1 MNNTTNTVAAIRAAL
16 QNIEPTPK
24 NRAAIMRAA
33 GAALKANGL
42 SSPANLG
49 GVNASAKIAKGEA
62 LNLHTFIMYLAPS
75 DMAGAV
81 NTCPQA
87 SKGCRAACLFNS
99 GRASFDKGINAARIA
114 RTLIYAASRAH
125 FSAVL
130 FAEVASAARRAEK
143 AGARFAVRLNGT
155 SDISPRAF
163 KVDGVDILTAFPAVQ
178 FYDYTK
184 VWTRARLTW
193 PANYALTY
201 SWTDGRTWDD
211 ARAILDAGQPLAVPF
226 ADLNGAGRVKVARAA
241 TLPTAYGELDAAG
254 RVVWEAPVFDGD
266 KTDARYLDRE
276 EGAPAVGGY
285 IVGLRAKRSTV
296 EAERVALASGFFVPV

>member
-1 MNNTTNTVAAIRAAL
+1 MNQNIQTVAAIRAAL
-16 QNIEPTPK
+16 QPIEPTTK

-33 GAALKANGL
+33 GAVLKAHGH

-49 GVNASAKIAKGEA
+49 GVNASAKIAKGA
-62 LNLHTFIMYLAPS
+62 TLNLHTFIMYLAPS

-99 GRASFDKGINAARIA
+99 GRASFDTGVNAARIA
-114 RTLIYAASRAH
+114 RTLIYAASRPH

-130 FAEVASAARRAEK
+130 FNEVERAEIK
-143 AGARFAVRLNGT
+143 AAKVGAKFAVRLNGT

-163 KVDGVDILTAFPAVQ
+163 KVDGVDILTRFTAVP

-184 VWTRARLTW
+184 VWTRSKLQW
-193 PANYALTY
+193 PANYSLTY
-201 SWTDGRTWDD
+201 SWTDGRTWTE
-211 ARAILDAGQPLAVPF
+211 AREVLDAGGALAVPF
-226 ADLNGAGRVKVARAA
+226 ADLNPAGRVKVARSA
-241 TLPTAYGELDAAG
+241 TLPTSYGEIDGEG
-254 RVVWEAPVFDGD
+254 RLLWSAPVFDGD
-266 KTDARYLDRE
+266 KTDARYLDRS
-276 EGAPAVGGY
+276 EGAPASGGY

-296 EAERVALASGFFVPV
+296 EAERVAMASGFFVTI